1 MSDQQPAS
9 DAAPQSPVT
18 AGQILR
24 DMRHAHGYSLEQLAV
39 LTRLRP
45 ERIAALEHD
54 DFVHAPFRAYI
65 VGHIRVYAR
74 GLGEDPTPA
83 LDALMLQLGPPA
95 GDSVAL
101 ESDASGSMLGRR
113 QLPYLLVALGVVI
126 LVAALLLIAR
136 NNPAA
141 EPAEPGVASSPA
153 VAAAVPESAAAPE
166 LVLAVTADREAFLE
180 AIVDGEVVFSS
191 LVAAGEFHTWTGSES
206 VRIKS
211 DDGGALQIR
220 VDGVPVSDGLT
231 EGRELDRAWFPPGQ

>member
-1 MSDQQPAS
+1 M
-9 DAAPQSPVT
+9 T

-101 ESDASGSMLGRR
+101 ESDDSGWFLGRQ
-113 QLPYLLVALGVVI
+113 QLAYLLVALGAVI
-126 LVAALLLIAR
+126 LVVALLLIAR
-136 NNPAA
+136 NNPAEDAA
-141 EPAEPGVASSPA
+141 ESVDISSPA
-153 VAAAVPESAAAPE
+153 PAAVAAEASAAPE
-166 LVLAVTADREAFLE
+166 LVLSVTADREAFLE

-191 LVAAGEFHTWTGSES
+191 LVTTGEFHTWTGSES

-211 DDGGALQIR
+211 DDGGALQIQ
-220 VDGVPVSDGLT
+220 VDGQPVSDGLT
-231 EGRELDRAWFPPGQ
+231 DGRELDRTWFPAG

>member
-1 MSDQQPAS
+1 MSDQQPVS
-9 DAAPQSPVT
+9 DAAPQNTVT

-24 DMRHAHGYSLEQLAV
+24 EMRQAHGYSLEQLAV

-83 LDALMLQLGPPA
+83 LDALMLQLGPPGTESA
-95 GDSVAL
+95 PLESGDS
-101 ESDASGSMLGRR
+101 GRIVGR
-113 QLPYLLVALGVVI
+113 QQLPYVLVALGVVI
-126 LVAALLLIAR
+126 LVVALVLIAR
-136 NNPAA
+136 NS
-141 EPAEPGVASSPA
+141 PAEETGESVSVSSPA
-153 VAAAVPESAAAPE
+153 VAAVAADAVAAPE
-166 LVLAVTADREAFLE
+166 LVLSVTADREAFLE

-191 LVAAGEFHTWTGSES
+191 LVAAGEFHTWTGTES

-211 DDGGALQIR
+211 DDGGALQIQ
-220 VDGVPVSDGLT
+220 VDGEPISDGLN
-231 EGRELDRAWFPPGQ
+231 EGRELDRTWFPSGQ

>member
-1 MSDQQPAS
+1 
-9 DAAPQSPVT
+9 
-18 AGQILR
+18 
-24 DMRHAHGYSLEQLAV
+24 MRQAHGYSLEQLAV

-95 GDSVAL
+95 GDSAAD
-101 ESDASGSMLGRR
+101 ESRDSGWTPGRN
-113 QLPYLLVALGVVI
+113 QLPYLPAALGVVI
-126 LVAALLLIAR
+126 LIVALVLIAR

-141 EPAEPGVASSPA
+141 ESAESVEISAPA
-153 VAAAVPESAAAPE
+153 VAAVAADAVAASE
-166 LVLAVTADREAFLE
+166 LVVSVTADREAFLE

-191 LVAAGEFHTWTGSES
+191 LVAAGEFHTWTGSEA
-206 VRIKS
+206 VRLKS
-211 DDGGALQIR
+211 DDGGALRIQ
-220 VDGVPVSDGLT
+220 VDGDEVGDGLT
-231 EGRELDRAWFPPGQ
+231 EGRELDRTWFPSN

>member
-1 MSDQQPAS
+1 MSEQQPAG
-9 DAAPQSPVT
+9 DAVPQAPVT

-24 DMRHAHGYSLEQLAV
+24 EMRQAHGYSLEQLAV

-95 GDSVAL
+95 GESVTL
-101 ESDASGSMLGRR
+101 ESGASGWVIGRG
-113 QLPYLLVALGVVI
+113 QLPYLLAALGAVI

-136 NNPAA
+136 NNSA
-141 EPAEPGVASSPA
+141 EETAES
-153 VAAAVPESAAAPE
+153 VAAATPPAATVAAEAAPAPE
-166 LVLAVTADREAFLE
+166 LMLSVTADREAFLE

-191 LVAAGEFHTWTGSES
+191 LVAPGEFHAWTASES

-211 DDGGALQIR
+211 DDGGALQIQ
-220 VDGVPVSDGLT
+220 VDGEPVSDGLT
-231 EGRELDRAWFPPGQ
+231 EGRELDRTWFPSG

>member
-1 MSDQQPAS
+1 MSDQTPA
-9 DAAPQSPVT
+9 AAADPPKVVTT

-24 DMRHAHGYSLEQLAV
+24 DMRQAHGYSLEQLAV

-45 ERIAALEHD
+45 ERIAALEED

-95 GDSVAL
+95 G
-101 ESDASGSMLGRR
+101 ESDLFDSGGPSWRPGRQ
-113 QLPYLLVALGVVI
+113 QLTYLLGAVGVVVLI
-126 LVAALLLIAR
+126 AALLLVAR
-136 NNPAA
+136 NDPAA
-141 EPAEPGVASSPA
+141 ETA
-153 VAAAVPESAAAPE
+153 AAAPAAATPTATAPAADASG
-166 LVLAVTADREAFLE
+166 LTVAVTADREAFLE

-191 LVAAGEFHTWTGSES
+191 LVAAGEFHAWTGSES

-211 DDGGALQIR
+211 DDGGALQLQ
-220 VDGVPVSDGLT
+220 VDGEPVSGGLA
-231 EGRELDRAWFPPGQ
+231 EGREFDRTWLASA

>member
-1 MSDQQPAS
+1 MSDQQPAG
-9 DAAPQSPVT
+9 DADSQSPVT

-24 DMRHAHGYSLEQLAV
+24 DMRQAHGYSLEQLAV

-45 ERIAALEHD
+45 ERIAALEQD

-95 GDSVAL
+95 NDSVAF
-101 ESDASGSMLGRR
+101 ESGESGWFLGRQ
-113 QLPYLLVALGVVI
+113 QLSYLLVALGVVI
-126 LVAALLLIAR
+126 LVVALVVIAR
-136 NNPAA
+136 NNPVEEPA
-141 EPAEPGVASSPA
+141 EPAELSSPA
-153 VAAAVPESAAAPE
+153 AVAVADEPAAAPE
-166 LVLAVTADREAFLE
+166 LVLSVTADREAFLE

-191 LVAAGEFHTWTGSES
+191 LVAPGEFHTWTGGES

-211 DDGGALQIR
+211 DDGGALQIQ
-220 VDGVPVSDGLT
+220 VDGEPVSDGLA
-231 EGRELDRAWFPPGQ
+231 EGRELDRTWFPSG